1 MRVQVYTTAWCAF
14 CERAKALLDERG
26 IPYEEIRVDGDPAF
40 RAKLLD
46 LTGHWTV
53 PQIIID
59 GKPVGGYVELR
70 ELDRRGL
77 LDELA
82 A

>member
-1 MRVQVYTTAWCAF
+1 MRIQVYTTAWCGF
-14 CERAKALLDERG
+14 CERAKALFEARG
-26 IPYEEIRVDGDPAF
+26 IPYEEIKVDDDPAF

>member
-1 MRVQVYTTAWCAF
+1 MRIQVYSTAWCGF
-14 CERAKALLDERG
+14 CERAKALLEARG
-26 IPYEEIRVDGDPAF
+26 IPYEEIKVDDDPAF

>member
-1 MRVQVYTTAWCAF
+1 MRIQVYTTAWCGF
-14 CERAKALLDERG
+14 CERAKALLEARG
-26 IPYEEIRVDGDPAF
+26 IPYEEIKVDDDPAF

>member
-1 MRVQVYTTAWCAF
+1 MRIQVYTTAWCGF
-14 CERAKALLDERG
+14 CDRAKALLEARG
-26 IPYEEIRVDGDPAF
+26 IPYEEIKVDDDPAF

>member
-1 MRVQVYTTAWCAF
+1 MRIQVYTTAWCGF
-14 CERAKALLDERG
+14 CERAKHLLEERDV
-26 IPYEEIRVDGDPAF
+26 PYEEIRLDDDPTF
-40 RAKLLD
+40 RARLLD
-46 LTGHWTV
+46 LTGRWTV